1 MSTLLFLLIRSLWIL
16 RSSAYSFA
24 VLCSPMWLMFVLF
37 FNRSPYVQVY
47 SSCLV
52 PRRVLADSRATGILF
67 RAGYHGKGEEK
78 NAPCR
83 LRFHWRRKVIY
94 AKLEGKK
101 KNHLECFLAKEK
113 FTISS
118 WRTKSP
124 VHTILVKR
132 THSFSKEMAFLSI
145 FVGTQM
151 YVHGCKLAREL
162 GSY

>member
-52 PRRVLADSRATGILF
+52 PMRVLADSRTTGILVPRWVSWERRGEK
-67 RAGYHGKGEEK
+67 RAMQIMILLMAESNLCKTRGKEK
-78 NAPCR
+78 KS
-83 LRFHWRRKVIY
+83 FGV
-94 AKLEGKK
+94 
-101 KNHLECFLAKEK
+101 FLAKGK

-151 YVHGCKLAREL
+151 YVHGCKLAREV
-162 GSY
+162 GS